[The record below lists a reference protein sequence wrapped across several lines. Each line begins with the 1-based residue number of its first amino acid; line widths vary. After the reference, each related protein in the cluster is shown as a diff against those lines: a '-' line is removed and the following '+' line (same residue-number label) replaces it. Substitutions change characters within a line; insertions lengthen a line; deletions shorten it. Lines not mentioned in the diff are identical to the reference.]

1 MKAAV
6 YYENGGPEVM
16 RYEEVPDPKCDVDEI
31 LIRVEA
37 ISVEGGDLLHRQ
49 SFPPATRP
57 HIVGYSA
64 AGEILEL
71 GADVEGFRVGQKV
84 VTFGQWGSH
93 AARRAVKKVHCWPLP
108 PGLDVRTAAGIPAA
122 FGTAHECLFEAG
134 QLRAGQNVLI
144 QGAAGG
150 VGVAAVQLA
159 KRAGAFVIGTA
170 GSDARLEKLREFG
183 LDAGINYRTTPDFA
197 AEVRRLT
204 GGTGVHV
211 TLDMA
216 GGNAMKATATSMAT
230 FGRLIIV
237 GVAAREPTLI
247 DAVDILVQRLS
258 VIGLIFGDVLGI
270 PRTDAMLRELLAATA
285 RGELS
290 MPIDRAFALKDVAAG
305 HAYAE
310 SKERGFGRVLLI
322 P

>member
-16 RYEEVPDPKCDVDEI
+16 RYEEMPDPVCGPDEI
-31 LIRVEA
+31 LVRVEA

-49 SFPPATRP
+49 SFPPVTRP

-71 GADVEGFRVGQKV
+71 GSEVEGFRIGQKV

-93 AARRAVKKVHCWPLP
+93 ATLRAVKKVHCWPLP

-134 QLRAGQNVLI
+134 QLRAGQKVLI

-159 KRAGAFVIGTA
+159 RRAGAFVIGTA
-170 GSDARLEKLREFG
+170 GSDARLAKLRGLG

-216 GGNAMKATATSMAT
+216 GGSAMKATVSSMAT

-247 DAVDILVQRLS
+247 DAVDVLMQRLS
-258 VIGLIFGDVLGI
+258 VIGLVFGDVMGI
-270 PRTDAMLRELLAATA
+270 PRTDAMIRELLSATA
-285 RGELS
+285 RGDLS
-290 MPIDRAFALKDVAAG
+290 MPIDRAFPLKEAAAA

-310 SKERGFGRVLLI
+310 AKDRGFGRVLLV

>member
-6 YYENGGPEVM
+6 YYENGSPKVM
-16 RYEEVPDPKCDVDEI
+16 RYEEVPDPHCGADEI

-49 SFPPATRP
+49 SFPHPSWP

-71 GADVEGFRVGQKV
+71 GAEVQGFRVGQKV
-84 VTFGQWGSH
+84 VTFGQSGSH
-93 AARRAVKKVHCWPLP
+93 AALRAVRKVHCWPLP

-159 KRAGAFVIGTA
+159 MCAGAFVIGTA
-170 GSDARLEKLREFG
+170 GSDVRLGKLREFG

-204 GGTGVHV
+204 GGTGAHV

-216 GGNAMKATATSMAT
+216 GGSAMKATVTSMAT

-258 VIGLIFGDVLGI
+258 VIGLVFGDVLGI
-270 PRTDAMLRELLAATA
+270 PRTDAMIRELLAATA
-285 RGELS
+285 SGELK
-290 MPIDRAFALKDVAAG
+290 MPIDRAFPLKDAAAA

-310 SKERGFGRVLLI
+310 SKDRGFGRVLLI

>member
-16 RYEEVPDPKCDVDEI
+16 RYEEAPDPDCGPDEI

-49 SFPPATRP
+49 SFPHASWP

-64 AGEILEL
+64 AGKILEI
-71 GADVEGFRVGQKV
+71 GAEVEGFRVGQSV
-84 VTFGQWGSH
+84 VTFGESGSH
-93 AARRAVKKVHCWPLP
+93 AALRAVKKVHCWPLP
-108 PGLDVRTAAGIPAA
+108 AGLDVRTAAGIPAA

-134 QLRAGQNVLI
+134 RLHAGQNVLI

-183 LDAGINYRTTPDFA
+183 LDAGINYKKTPDFA

-204 GGTGVHV
+204 DGVGAHV

-216 GGNAMKATATSMAT
+216 GGGAMKATVTSTAA

-237 GVAAREPTLI
+237 GVAAREPTLL
-247 DAVDILVQRLS
+247 DAVDILVQRLN
-258 VIGLIFGDVLGI
+258 VIGLVFGDVIGI
-270 PRTDAMLRELLAATA
+270 PRTDAIIRELLEAVA

-290 MPIDRAFALKDVAAG
+290 MPIDRAFPLEEAAAA

-310 SKERGFGRVLLI
+310 SKDRGFGRVLLI

>member
-6 YYENGGPEVM
+6 YYENGGPEVI
-16 RYEEVPDPKCDVDEI
+16 RYENVPDPRCGAGEI

-37 ISVEGGDLLHRQ
+37 ISLEGGDLLHRFA
-49 SFPPATRP
+49 SPPTSRP

-71 GADVEGFRVGQKV
+71 GEDVDGFEIGQKV
-84 VTFGQWGSH
+84 VTFGAAGSH
-93 AARRAVKKVHCWPLP
+93 AALRVVKKIHCWLLP
-108 PGLDVRTAAGIPAA
+108 QGLDPGAAAGIPAA

-159 KRAGAFVIGTA
+159 KRAGAYVIGTA
-170 GSDARLEKLREFG
+170 GSDARLERLREFG
-183 LDAGINYRTTPDFA
+183 LDAGINYHTAPDIA
-197 AEVRRLT
+197 VQVRRLT
-204 GGTGVHV
+204 NGAGCQVA
-211 TLDMA
+211 LDMA
-216 GGNAMKATATSMAT
+216 GGNALKAITRSMAT
-230 FGRLIIV
+230 WGKLIIV
-237 GVAAREPTLI
+237 GCAAREPSLI
-247 DAVDILVQRLS
+247 DAIDVLSERLS
-258 VIGLIFGDVLGI
+258 VIGLIFGDAIGI
-270 PRTDAMLRELLAATA
+270 PRTDTVIRDLLAATA
-285 RGELS
+285 RGELR
-290 MPIDRAFALKDVAAG
+290 MPIDRAFTLKDAAAA

-310 SKERGFGRVLLI
+310 SKDRGFGRVLLV